1 MLKEQQQ
8 VEFTVDLPG
17 FEITKGDKG
26 IIVYAHKSFLGY
38 EIKLLNSFELVTVTQ
53 NQIKECTND

>member
-17 FEITKGDKG
+17 FEIAKGDKG
-26 IIVYAHKSFLGY
+26 IIVYSHSSFPGY
-38 EIKLLNSFELVTVTQ
+38 EVKLLNSFELVTVTE
-53 NQIKECTND
+53 NQIKECNHD

>member
-17 FEITKGDKG
+17 FEVTKGDKG
-26 IIVYAHKSFLGY
+26 IIVYSHSSFLGY
-38 EIKLLNSFELVTVTQ
+38 EVKLLNSFELVTVTQ
-53 NQIKECTND
+53 DQIKERNHD